1 VSNGPP
7 VGRCQ
12 ATHEQSQQLL
22 HQFLQWESKN
32 QHNRNISIV
41 DRQILSKDVR
51 FGAHHGLNS
60 DIAPGPL
67 CATGRLMHRSKQ
79 LHSITLLARL
89 SSEIA
94 RVRWRSHVEN

>member
-1 VSNGPP
+1 MSNGPP

-67 CATGRLMHRSKQ
+67 CATGQTHAPQQTAPLDHVVGAAERNSP
-79 LHSITLLARL
+79 SALAV
-89 SSEIA
+89 SC
-94 RVRWRSHVEN
+94 